1 MKTVARYWL
10 VALSSVALDCV
21 RSLMYVALVAR
32 QTLQGRKDLNVGPA
46 RDSAVVETWTGVEHN
61 WSDSDIMVSEWE
73 EMLLAVVDKS
83 WIAEPAMAPLG
94 NYDGGGNEVVQ
105 MPRVAGV
112 QLTTEYGNQPLM
124 GHERRE
130 IFGMS
135 VSGVVQGALFW
146 VQSEEEDRKDWNSR
160 PSL

>member
-1 MKTVARYWL
+1 MKIVARYWL
-10 VALSSVALDCV
+10 VELSSVALDCV
-21 RSLMYVALVAR
+21 RSLMYVALVAK
-32 QTLQGRKDLNVGPA
+32 QALKERKDLNVGPA
-46 RDSAVVETWTGVEHN
+46 PDSAVVETSTGVKHN

-73 EMLLAVVDKS
+73 MLLAVVEKS

-94 NYDGGGNEVVQ
+94 NYGAEGIEVVRMQ
-105 MPRVAGV
+105 RVAGV
-112 QLTTEYGNQPLM
+112 QLAPEYGSQPLM

-135 VSGVVQGALFW
+135 VSGVVQVALLW
-146 VQSEEEDRKDWNSR
+146 GQSEEEDRKDWNSR